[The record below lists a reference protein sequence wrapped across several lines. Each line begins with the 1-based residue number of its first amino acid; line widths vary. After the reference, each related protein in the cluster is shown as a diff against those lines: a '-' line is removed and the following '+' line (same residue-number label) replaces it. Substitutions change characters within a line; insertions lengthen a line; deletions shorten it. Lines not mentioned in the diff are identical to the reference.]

1 VEHYP
6 LANGQLV
13 ANKDRLLNS
22 QITKSGTGDI
32 SDWAAPFRQSSWPDL
47 WVVVDRKI
55 QSPQSTPR
63 FMAMQPP

>member
-32 SDWAAPFRQSSWPDL
+32 SDWACSVSAIVLARSL
-47 WVVVDRKI
+47 GGG
-55 QSPQSTPR
+55 
-63 FMAMQPP
+63 